1 MMNSNDLLK
10 IQGDMDKA
18 QVGSG
23 SGNVSLSGGGGIKL
37 NPMDLL
43 RLVYRYWYWFVIT
56 VVVCLIVAWVKLKS
70 TNPVYTRTASVLI
83 KDKSSGGRVGGESQ
97 VFQEVKFLG
106 GEASVQN
113 EMLIFKTERLSR
125 EVVNRLGLDIQ
136 YLEHLSLR
144 MADLYGVSP
153 VSVEFADA
161 NPEFG
166 TFTVTF
172 LGNNKIRLENF
183 ANGDAPI
190 EGSLNRPI
198 RTPMGVLTVKPTMLY
213 GMGWNGRE
221 LTVVRRDPEQVA
233 KQYSAALMTD
243 LANKESSVVNL
254 TLNDVSAQRAEDYL
268 NTLVE
273 VYKEDMI
280 NDKNQ
285 MALNTDRFIKERLAV
300 LEKDLGGV
308 DGAIASF
315 KQQNKLT
322 DLASEAGLATGNT
335 NTIQQEGFGLENQL
349 QLVQFIRGYLTD
361 PGKMKE
367 LIPSNTGVSDVNIE
381 SQIGEYNKM
390 LLERDKILKSSGEDN
405 PVVTEMNQA
414 LELSRQAIVRSVD
427 NAIASLKIRIR
438 NTNALEARSAQR
450 LSAVPQHEKYM
461 LSVERQQKVKE
472 QLYVYLLQKREEN
485 ALAQSITES
494 NARLIEPAKGPAGP
508 ISPKSGQ
515 YYLIALVVGVGAPLL
530 VMVLSLLTDTKV
542 RNRKDIEDNM
552 SIPFLGDIPYSKI
565 AGKAQGGKAQ
575 VVRADGQ
582 DSVTEAFRILRTNL
596 GFMADAEHPV
606 KVLMTTSMNP
616 DAGKTFVVSN
626 LAAMMAFAGKRVLL
640 IDLDVRK
647 GALSRLYGGRRAKG
661 VTHYLVGQ
669 VETVKELIHAV
680 PDCPGLDIIY
690 SGAVP
695 PNPAELLMSRRLD
708 DLLEQVK
715 GSYDYILIDNV
726 PTGMVA
732 DAAIVNR
739 LADLTLF
746 IARAGVMDRRQ
757 LPDIERIYQ
766 EGKMNQM
773 ALVLNGVKEEQ
784 AGYGHY
790 GYYGY
795 GYGYGYGTGKK
806 KKKRF
811 FGLF

>member
-1 MMNSNDLLK
+1 MNSNDLLN

-18 QVGSG
+18 QVTSG
-23 SGNVSLSGGGGIKL
+23 SVSTSGGGIKF

-43 RLVYRYWYWFVIT
+43 RLIYRYWYWFVIT
-56 VVVCLIVAWVKLKS
+56 LVVCLIVAWVNLKR

-106 GEASVQN
+106 GSTASVQN

-125 EVVNRLGLDIQ
+125 EVVNRLGLNVR
-136 YLEHLSLR
+136 YLEDRGLR
-144 MADLYGVSP
+144 MEDLYGKSP
-153 VSVEFADA
+153 VTVEFE
-161 NPEFG
+161 NGNSGFG
-166 TFTVTF
+166 AFKLSF
-172 LGNNKIRLENF
+172 LGNNKIRLEDF
-183 ANGDAPI
+183 PNGDAPI
-190 EGSLNRPI
+190 EGSLNRPVK
-198 RTPMGVLTVKPTMLY
+198 TPMGMLTVKPTLLY

-221 LTVVRRDPEQVA
+221 ITVVYQDSEQVA
-233 KQYSAALMTD
+233 KQYSVALTPA
-243 LANKESSVVNL
+243 LASKESSVVNL

-285 MALNTDRFIKERLAV
+285 MALNTDRFINERLLV

-308 DGAIASF
+308 DGKIASF

-322 DLASEAGLATGNT
+322 DLTSEAGLATGNT
-335 NTIQQEGFGLENQL
+335 NQLQQEGFGLENQL
-349 QLVQFIRGYLTD
+349 QLVEFIRGYLTD
-361 PGKMKE
+361 PAKMKD

-381 SQIGEYNKM
+381 SQISEYNKL
-390 LLERDKILKSSGEDN
+390 LLERDKMLKSSGVEN
-405 PVVTEMNQA
+405 PVVADMNEA
-414 LELSRQAIVRSVD
+414 LELSRQAIVRTVD
-427 NAIASLKIRIR
+427 NAIASLKIRIK
-438 NTNALEARSAQR
+438 NMNAAEARSAQR

-494 NARLIEPAKGPAGP
+494 NARLIEAAKGPAGP
-508 ISPKSGQ
+508 ISPRPVQ
-515 YYLIALVVGVGAPLL
+515 AYLIATVVGVGAPLL
-530 VMVLSLLTDTKV
+530 LMVLSLMLDTKV
-542 RNRKDIEDNM
+542 RTRKDIEDNM
-552 SIPFLGDIPYSKI
+552 TVPFLGDIPYSKT
-565 AGKAQGGKAQ
+565 AGKKPGSEAH
-575 VVRADGQ
+575 VVRADGK
-582 DSVTEAFRILRTNL
+582 DAVTEAFRILRTNL

-616 DAGKTFVVSN
+616 DAGKTFVASN
-626 LAAMMAFAGKRVLL
+626 LAAMMAYAGKRVLL
-640 IDLDVRK
+640 VDLDVRK
-647 GALSRLYGGRRAKG
+647 GALSRQYGGRRQKG

-669 VETVKELIHAV
+669 VESVKELIHLVA
-680 PDCPGLDIIY
+680 DCPGLDIIY

-695 PNPAELLMSRRLD
+695 PNPAELLLSNRLD
-708 DLLEQVK
+708 ELMEEVK
-715 GSYDYILIDNV
+715 PHYDYVLVDNV
-726 PTGMVA
+726 PMGVVA
-732 DAAIVNR
+732 DATIVNR
-739 LADLTLF
+739 LADATLF
-746 IARAGVMDRRQ
+746 IARAGMLDRRQ

-766 EGKMNQM
+766 EGKMKQM
-773 ALVLNGVKEEQ
+773 ALVLNSVKEEQ

-795 GYGYGYGTGKK
+795 GYGYGYHDRKK